1 METLSREQMMLHDL
15 QKLELSEGWKLIVD
29 VMQKERSALVD
40 NVMSIENARD
50 NKTYSLN
57 DMDRLM
63 IQWIDNVIISPT
75 ALKNKLEPVIKTDTP
90 I

>member
-75 ALKNKLEPVIKTDTP
+75 ALKKKLEPVIKTDTP